1 MNINKKEKIPE
12 NEDQKNNNNNNK
24 KCFKKIFCCGRV

>member
-12 NEDQKNNNNNNK
+12 NEDQKNDNNNNK
-24 KCFKKIFCCGRV
+24 KCFKKIFCCL